1 MTLLLFLTSNLQLPP
16 PTVYIWRWRAGLEV
30 GKPNNIPANNR
41 RASNGYSQRGQMKNY
56 SDEHLS
62 FFCNLCQ
69 VLVCPKCTPD
79 GHKDHLWV
87 LLKWAT
93 AYGYASDACNS
104 RSQQAGE
111 VPGRFTSTGVC
122 AFWAAGADWQRQG
135 IDHRDIPFDFH
146 LCQGMAQVDI
156 TIKKIKIDWISF
168 HYYHFI
174 GLCRS
179 PAESPSSFLLIGR
192 WLPNTKKKK
201 KSVSVPRCPRCNM
214 WQWTVCL
221 DVNVCVATADLY
233 GWFELV
239 GIWFLSSV
247 PRFRKKRMG
256 YNVWYGCS
264 VMPCVCMLKGCL
276 KGL

>member
-1 MTLLLFLTSNLQLPP
+1 MNTS
-16 PTVYIWRWRAGLEV
+16 TFSAIYVR
-30 GKPNNIPANNR
+30 
-41 RASNGYSQRGQMKNY
+41 
-56 SDEHLS
+56 
-62 FFCNLCQ
+62 F
-69 VLVCPKCTPD
+69 VCSKCTPD
-79 GHKDHLWV
+79 GHKNHPWV

-111 VPGRFTSTGVC
+111 VQGRFTSTGVC

-135 IDHRDIPFDFH
+135 IDHWDVPFDFH
-146 LCQGMAQVDI
+146 LCQGMAQVDV

-168 HYYHFI
+168 HYYHFT

-179 PAESPSSFLLIGR
+179 AAESPSSFLLIGR
-192 WLPNTKKKK
+192 WLPNTEKKK
-201 KSVSVPRCPRCNM
+201 KS
-214 WQWTVCL
+214 
-221 DVNVCVATADLY
+221 ATADLY
-233 GWFELV
+233 CWFELV

-247 PRFRKKRMG
+247 PCFREKKTG
-256 YNVWYGCS
+256 IYNAWYGCS